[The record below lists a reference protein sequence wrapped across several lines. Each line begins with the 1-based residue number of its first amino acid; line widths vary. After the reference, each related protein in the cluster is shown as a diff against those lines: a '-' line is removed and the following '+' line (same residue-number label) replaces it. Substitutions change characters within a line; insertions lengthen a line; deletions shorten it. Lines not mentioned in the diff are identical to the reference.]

1 MSSKKRTVLNN
12 VKIFDIANKGQAIA
26 KFNERVILV
35 DKGVPGDICDIL
47 VTKKRR
53 KFWKGKIVKRIK
65 DSEHRIEAKCKH
77 FGICGGCKWQNMKYD
92 SQLNFK
98 QNEVLNNLKRIGG
111 VEFENISKIIA
122 CDETFLYRNKM
133 EFTFSNKRWLT
144 DEEIKNC
151 KIIQNR
157 NACGFHISGRY
168 DKVIDIEE
176 CHLQKEPS
184 NSIRNSIKEF
194 CLKNEISFFDL
205 REKNGLIRN
214 LLIRT
219 GYHNELMVLVQFF
232 KNDLKK
238 INLLMNHLKNSF
250 KSITSLLYVI
260 NNKANS
266 TIYDQDVICFSG
278 KKFIEEKIG
287 ALSFDIGP
295 KSFFQTN
302 SKQTKILFDKISEIA
317 DLKNNHIVYDLY
329 TGTGT
334 IAQYLSK
341 NAKKIIGIDSVEEA
355 INAAKR
361 SSKKN
366 KIKNCTF
373 ICGDMKV
380 ILNDDFIKSNC
391 KPDVI
396 ITDPPREGM
405 HKKVISQIMNVK
417 PEKIV
422 YISCNSA
429 TQSRDIAILKELYD
443 IEFIQPVDMFPMTH
457 HVENIVSLTLKKKT
471 V

>member
-1 MSSKKRTVLNN
+1 MSSKKRTIINN

-65 DSEHRIEAKCKH
+65 DSEHRVEAKCKH

-92 SQLNFK
+92 SQLKFK

-111 VEFENISKIIA
+111 VEFENINKIIP
-122 CDETFLYRNKM
+122 CNETFYYRNKM

-144 DEEIKNC
+144 EEEIKNC
-151 KIIQNR
+151 KIIKDK

-168 DKVIDIEE
+168 DKVIDVEE

-184 NSIRNSIKEF
+184 NTIRNSIKEF
-194 CLKNEISFFDL
+194 CLKNEISFFNII
-205 REKNGLIRN
+205 EKEGLIRN

-219 GYHNELMVLVQFF
+219 GYKNELMVLVQFF
-232 KNDLKK
+232 ENDLNK

-260 NNKANS
+260 NNKVNS
-266 TIYDQDVICFSG
+266 TIYDQDVICFNG

-287 ALSFDIGP
+287 TLSFDIGP

-302 SKQTKILFDKISEIA
+302 SKQTKILFEKISEIA
-317 DLKNNHIVYDLY
+317 DLNRNHIVYDLY

-341 NAKKIIGIDSVEEA
+341 NAKKIVGIDSVEEA
-355 INAAKR
+355 IIAAKR

-380 ILNDDFIKSNC
+380 ILNEDFINSNC

-405 HKKVISQIMNVK
+405 HKKVIFQIMNIK
-417 PEKIV
+417 PKRVV
-422 YISCNSA
+422 YVSCNSS
-429 TQSRDIAILKELYD
+429 TQARDIAILKELYG
-443 IEFIQPVDMFPMTH
+443 IECIQSVDMFPMTH
-457 HVENIVSLTLKKKT
+457 HVENIVSLTLKRKN
-471 V
+471 